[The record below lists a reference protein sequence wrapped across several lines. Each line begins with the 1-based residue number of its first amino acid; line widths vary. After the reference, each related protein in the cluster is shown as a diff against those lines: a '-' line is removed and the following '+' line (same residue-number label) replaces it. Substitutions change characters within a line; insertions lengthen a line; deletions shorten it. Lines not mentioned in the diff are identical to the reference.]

1 MKIIHIFVLTIS
13 LANCFVGDAVN
24 SCLAQEPYKGG
35 VQENVPGQSES
46 YSYPAPKMIPVP
58 AQSAPPPRRTPAYS
72 GSASQ
77 SQFSGSASQS
87 TNTRPPET
95 FSANVTRVALPP
107 IFLGAWQVHGERTN
121 VEALPEFQA
130 AANQAFTMSNNQVW
144 NIAGNPN
151 NGYTLGSDT
160 GINTALYV
168 DKVQGNTAFVR
179 YQHPVGKTMAQE
191 AIVMSLAQGGLQF
204 DGLERISIVK
214 EGLPQPRAKVTYRL
228 TGVRRQ

>member
-1 MKIIHIFVLTIS
+1 MKRAYIFVLTIS
-13 LANCFVGDAVN
+13 LFNCFVGDAISN
-24 SCLAQEPYKGG
+24 CLAQEPYKLG
-35 VQENVPGQSES
+35 VQENVPGQSNN
-46 YSYPAPKMIPVP
+46 YSYPAPRMIPVP
-58 AQSAPPPRRTPAYS
+58 AQSAPPARTPAYS

-87 TNTRPPET
+87 ATTRPPET
-95 FSANVTRVALPP
+95 FSAGVTRVTLPP

-121 VEALPEFQA
+121 VEAMPEFQA

-144 NIAGNPN
+144 NIAGNPT

-160 GINTALYV
+160 GIKTALYV

-191 AIVMSLAQGGLQF
+191 AIVMSLAPGGLQF

-228 TGVRRQ
+228 SGVRRQ